1 MVAEIA
7 ARKLFI
13 GPRLKRLRRDLAL
26 TQTRMA
32 EDLAVSPSYLNL
44 LERSQ
49 RPVTAQILLRL
60 AEAYDVDLRSLG
72 AEGDEQAVLDLAEV
86 LSDPIFRDLAVPR
99 HELTELAGAAP
110 GVVEAMGRLYRSYL
124 EARRREGLAQARVP
138 ERDHD
143 TVSDP
148 VGWVRDR

>member
-44 LERSQ
+44 LERNQ

-72 AEGDEQAVLDLAEV
+72 ADGDEQATIELAEI
-86 LSDPIFRDLAVPR
+86 LSRSEE
-99 HELTELAGAAP
+99 HTSELQSRQYL
-110 GVVEAMGRLYRSYL
+110 VCRLLL
-124 EARRREGLAQARVP
+124 EKKNDSKEMQ
-138 ERDHD
+138 
-143 TVSDP
+143 
-148 VGWVRDR
+148 